1 MLDQILYIFWVFQ
14 ERLVRKPKNN
24 HILTF
29 LHNLSYVLETV
40 WSDVIKYTKR
50 SSPYTGTQVGI
61 EVQGGKDTPSI
72 F

>member
-1 MLDQILYIFWVFQ
+1 M
-14 ERLVRKPKNN
+14 
-24 HILTF
+24 LTF
-29 LHNLSYVLETV
+29 LHNLSYVLETI